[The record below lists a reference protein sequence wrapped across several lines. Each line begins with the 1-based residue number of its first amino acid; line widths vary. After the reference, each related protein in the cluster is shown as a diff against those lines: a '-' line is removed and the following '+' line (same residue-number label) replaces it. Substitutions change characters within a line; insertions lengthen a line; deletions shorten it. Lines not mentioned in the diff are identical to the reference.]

1 MDSDIEKTDFATG
14 GESTY
19 SLTSSSQ
26 TTKQNGE
33 THTQPA
39 HRRMVFTDPAA
50 FRYLEEDPSVTV
62 LERRRRLTGYEVY
75 IVEQWAC
82 SRTHPTFVIT
92 TYTGLERDSVVVGVL
107 SIPTNEE
114 AWSPRLRVY
123 LKAIT
128 QHHARKKETPLGDLM
143 VTNLSGFPSAM
154 TVIAVP
160 DGDLRKHRED
170 FIVNED
176 MKRLGCAGRTGMN
189 LAPPTTATQA
199 KFGQLF
205 HTSDKIPL
213 YNAVI
218 ELVKTCQVALLL
230 FGKLE
235 PEYADGLLCDI
246 TEQVIGDWWTEIGT
260 EYFNIDPSDGIL
272 GPTTVAALLGILMGA
287 RNRLNAYGAPVA
299 KDVFDIVNTKR
310 AIAYFQKSQKMDR
323 TRRFDRQTLERL
335 HRVTAK
341 AASVE
346 GWTVPRAV
354 KSSLAELKGKGGEK
368 VLGKEKASIAEVET
382 LDIETFIQLGNGAK
396 FKWLWY
402 GKEPKNK
409 GNDAF
414 SHLGGEEGMIFNDSE
429 QTGHGWSGKKRDS
442 VDDDTSLRHVLSD
455 RIYLNST
462 AGSQTSIGHVEKE
475 QGLRKAVFK
484 NVTGKV
490 TDTRNG
496 LGRIRDAVGLKGHR
510 SHYSKPSKDGGFAP
524 YVDGGKQAR
533 TSVEEPRDPE
543 KVAHSLQHE
552 STPPDSGEHSLVSSK
567 DSSRLGSVLAED
579 ATRSHDLQGP
589 PIFGGTHLDEFNKS
603 SSKDSSRRGSVLAE
617 DATRSHDLQGPP
629 IFGGTHL
636 DEFNKSSSSLESP
649 AIYREPKAVPDYAS
663 MMDQADGVRP
673 RNEGR
678 EPTTTEDSS
687 KGALSV
693 EDTQAIKKMQ
703 GFEGHYKS
711 SHPLRTTKSLPK
723 LSAANLTYWDRRW
736 PRHMSWTA
744 MVDVVAAAVPAGMTE
759 SDSTAPRAKADTALA
774 CEKSLALEGRVMA
787 GRIEKLKAVETS
799 WVEDKIDQIE
809 RYDHQAGQDSAR
821 LDLVYHQKFDE
832 INALHDASD
841 ELLTEERANLADAN
855 KDVETL
861 AAKLEYELSALESK
875 VEDVEN
881 GVADFERLVRQ
892 IEVRAEDLDADSEAR
907 VTWLGWSLRKV
918 NRGVIRF

>member
-589 PIFGGTHLDEFNKS
+589 PIFGG
-603 SSKDSSRRGSVLAE
+603 R
-617 DATRSHDLQGPP
+617 
-629 IFGGTHL
+629 HL

>member
-603 SSKDSSRRGSVLAE
+603 SS
-617 DATRSHDLQGPP
+617 
-629 IFGGTHL
+629 
-636 DEFNKSSSSLESP
+636 SLESP